1 MDDQTPAQAR
11 RLKRLAA
18 KFGKLSDAEQEL
30 LKNVPNGDVAICG
43 PNDNDWDEDNDPKD
57 ADCWEAKRRIRAEL
71 VAWLCTNEQAKKLVH
86 PRGIQVY
93 GADITGSLD
102 LSFVNIPFQLRFA
115 HCRFQKGIDLRNA
128 EVSQLSLVGCST
140 QAIMA

>member
-30 LKNVPNGDVAICG
+30 LKNVPNGDWAICG

-57 ADCWEAKRRIRAEL
+57 ADCWEAKL
-71 VAWLCTNEQAKKLVH
+71 
-86 PRGIQVY
+86 
-93 GADITGSLD
+93 
-102 LSFVNIPFQLRFA
+102 
-115 HCRFQKGIDLRNA
+115 
-128 EVSQLSLVGCST
+128 
-140 QAIMA
+140 